1 MINRLLKKISILLRF
16 PYEFQQNIDKIKINI
31 GTLHSEINNSKI
43 NYSKLDEFE
52 FSVFSQFGDD
62 GIIQYL
68 TKNIEIPHKTFIE
81 FGVGDYFESNTRFL
95 LEKDNWSGFVI
106 DGSINNIQKIKAAHF
121 FWKFDLQCLA
131 VFITRDNI
139 SALLKPYVD
148 KWSGLGIL
156 HIDIDGNDYW
166 IWEKLDLKP
175 VILIL
180 EYNSLFGLERAITV
194 PYSDSFQRT
203 KSHYS
208 NLYWGASLRAL
219 YNLSVK
225 KGYEF
230 IGCNS
235 SGNNAYFILKE
246 YMNNNLKPISLKEGY
261 VMSKFRES
269 RNFKGELTY
278 LDGKDRVNE
287 IKGLPVINIET
298 MTEEFF

>member
-1 MINRLLKKISILLRF
+1 VFGFGIVSL
-16 PYEFQQNIDKIKINI
+16 PYLFYLSFKEKLKIKHFVVVFFLAI
-31 GTLHSEINNSKI
+31 HSH
-43 NYSKLDEFE
+43 F
-52 FSVFSQFGDD
+52 
-62 GIIQYL
+62 YL
-68 TKNIEIPHKTFIE
+68 I
-81 FGVGDYFESNTRFL
+81 
-95 LEKDNWSGFVI
+95 
-106 DGSINNIQKIKAAHF
+106 
-121 FWKFDLQCLA
+121 
-131 VFITRDNI
+131 
-139 SALLKPYVD
+139 
-148 KWSGLGIL
+148 
-156 HIDIDGNDYW
+156 
-166 IWEKLDLKP
+166 P

-203 KSHYS
+203 KAHYS

-269 RNFKGELTY
+269 RN
-278 LDGKDRVNE
+278 
-287 IKGLPVINIET
+287 
-298 MTEEFF
+298 